1 MDADIEVDFDGEL
14 QNIIIADLPL
24 IKLLTSPQ
32 IDTTNARKNY
42 IEDAILNI

>member
-14 QNIIIADLPL
+14 QNIIADLPL